1 MKPKWKIAVLS
12 VLLSI
17 GLLTACNVDKRDSL
31 NQENEVNFRPIDYQP
46 KMNRNESNNDYK
58 NQDNR
63 RFLHDESPT
72 LTDDQATNK

>member
-1 MKPKWKIAVLS
+1 MKSKWKVVTLSAV
-12 VLLSI
+12 LSI
-17 GLLTACNVDKRDSL
+17 GLLSACNADKRNSL

-63 RFLHDESPT
+63 RFLHDESPE
-72 LTDDQATNK
+72 LTDDQ